1 MIQCFLTGRIGKDA
15 DIRELEGGRKVMNYS
30 VAVDTGTKDKPATLW
45 VDCSQWSEKTAVAA
59 YLLKGT
65 QVAVYGQP
73 SVRAYAKQDGTP
85 GASFSLRVDRVEL
98 LGGNKLNPDLSAKA
112 ATSVPQPSD
121 FAGPID
127 NLPF

>member
-15 DIRELEGGRKVMNYS
+15 EIRELEGGRKVMNYS
-30 VAVDTGTKDKPATLW
+30 VAVDIGTKDKPATLW
-45 VDCSQWSEKTAVAA
+45 VDCSQWSEKTAVVA

-73 SVRAYAKQDGTP
+73 SVRAYAKQDGTS

-98 LGGNKLNPDLSAKA
+98 LGGNKPNPEPSAKA
-112 ATSVPQPSD
+112 TNPGASD
-121 FAGPID
+121 IAEPID
-127 NLPF
+127 SLPF